1 MNLAQHSESDSSAP
15 TASADA
21 PQAGSSAPPS
31 STPSE
36 TAAKS
41 PGDPSGDRSAT
52 GSSAESGNKPRI
64 AIGSQ
69 RERFLPRVTPKPGFD
84 PNQVRSTPTTP
95 PAAPSAAV
103 PGAPVSPA
111 APAPPAAELS
121 PVSAISTGVPSLDA
135 VLSAALPPAP
145 VAPSAS
151 TPAAETSPT
160 TAPSATAVPSVTP
173 PAAQPTEPEEPAGR
187 RGRRE
192 RRQREVVPEERV
204 AHTVDVPNLRRG
216 LTPDQQA
223 EFDEALAG
231 IEVDALLGAPATTS
245 RAGEL
250 APDTQLTGRIVGVHR
265 DSVFVDVGRQ
275 HQGIVPLRQ
284 FAEPPAVGTELEV
297 VVTRFDA
304 DEGLYTLTV
313 PGGSVSIGDWSQ
325 VSEGLVV
332 DARITGHNKGGLEC
346 EVSQLRGFIPASQ
359 VALYRVEDLSQFVG
373 EKWECVVTEAKPEKR
388 NLVLSRRAYLERE
401 KEASR
406 EQLLAE
412 LAPGQTREGVVR
424 SLQPFGAFVD
434 LGGVDG
440 LIHVSQI
447 SWTRVN
453 HPNEVLEL
461 GQHVQVRIL
470 KIDPETHKIALGL
483 KDLQDN
489 PWNHASSK
497 FPTRSTVHG
506 RVTKLMEF
514 GAFVEIE
521 PGIEGLVHISELD
534 HKRVFRV
541 SDVLQV
547 GQEVD
552 AQILSVDVENRRI
565 SLSLKALKAM
575 AAPAKVAEPEVEVPA
590 ETPAQRAAREKAY
603 AKLKGGRAKSS
614 GGEQFGLKW

>member
-1 MNLAQHSESDSSAP
+1 MDHDAMNLAQQTESESTTPAAGP
-15 TASADA
+15 DA
-21 PQAGSSAPPS
+21 PQPGSAPSHSPAPSAPDAAPAAEVPDAGS
-31 STPSE
+31 T
-36 TAAKS
+36 T
-41 PGDPSGDRSAT
+41 GGAT
-52 GSSAESGNKPRI
+52 ESGNKPRI

-69 RERFLPRVTPKPGFD
+69 RERFQPRVTPKPGFD
-84 PNQVRSTPTTP
+84 PQQVRQAPTAPPTAKQTPA
-95 PAAPSAAV
+95 PAAQETH
-103 PGAPVSPA
+103 APAPA
-111 APAPPAAELS
+111 APA
-121 PVSAISTGVPSLDA
+121 
-135 VLSAALPPAP
+135 
-145 VAPSAS
+145 AS
-151 TPAAETSPT
+151 TSETAASVAMAPKTATAADASPATE
-160 TAPSATAVPSVTP
+160 PSATTIIPSATP
-173 PAAQPTEPEEPAGR
+173 ASPAAAQPSEPEEPAGR
-187 RGRRE
+187 RGRRD
-192 RRQREVVPEERV
+192 RRQREAVPEERV

-216 LTPDQQA
+216 LTPEQQA

-231 IEVDALLGAPATTS
+231 VEFDSLLGAPAATS

-250 APDTQLTGRIVGVHR
+250 APDTQLVGRIVGVHR

-284 FAEPPAVGTELEV
+284 FEEPPAVGTDLEV
-297 VVTRFDA
+297 VVSRFDA
-304 DEGLYTLTV
+304 DEGLYTLSV

-359 VALYRVEDLSQFVG
+359 VALYRVEDFSQFVG
-373 EKWECVVTEAKPEKR
+373 EK
-388 NLVLSRRAYLERE
+388 

-489 PWNHASSK
+489 PWNQATSK
-497 FPTRSTVHG
+497 FPPRSTVHG

-552 AQILSVDVENRRI
+552 AQILNVDVESRRI
-565 SLSLKALKAM
+565 SLSIKALKAM
-575 AAPAKVAEPEVEVPA
+575 AAPLKVEEPEVEAPP
-590 ETPAQRAAREKAY
+590 ETAAQRAAREKAY

>member
-1 MNLAQHSESDSSAP
+1 MNLAQQTESGSSAP
-15 TASADA
+15 AASADA
-21 PQAGSSAPPS
+21 TPPAPDAPHSPESA
-31 STPSE
+31 E
-36 TAAKS
+36 TEVAS
-41 PGDPSGDRSAT
+41 QVDESGGGSAT
-52 GSSAESGNKPRI
+52 DSGPESSHKPRI

-84 PNQVRSTPTTP
+84 PQQVRSTPP
-95 PAAPSAAV
+95 PAAESTSVSAMSTGVASLDAVMNVAPAPVTVAPSAA
-103 PGAPVSPA
+103 PA
-111 APAPPAAELS
+111 AATLPATASGATIAPAA
-121 PVSAISTGVPSLDA
+121 
-135 VLSAALPPAP
+135 AL
-145 VAPSAS
+145 
-151 TPAAETSPT
+151 
-160 TAPSATAVPSVTP
+160 
-173 PAAQPTEPEEPAGR
+173 PTEPEEPAGR

-216 LTPDQQA
+216 LTPEQQA

-231 IEVDALLGAPATTS
+231 IEVDSLMGAPATTS

-250 APDTQLTGRIVGVHR
+250 APDTQLTGRIVGLHR

-284 FAEPPAVGTELEV
+284 FAAPPAVGTELEV
-297 VVTRFDA
+297 VVSRFDA
-304 DEGLYTLTV
+304 DEGLYTLSV

-325 VSEGLVV
+325 VSEGLIV

-412 LAPGQTREGVVR
+412 LAVGQTREGVVR

-489 PWNHASSK
+489 PWNQASSK

-541 SDVLQV
+541 NDVLTV

-552 AQILSVDVENRRI
+552 AQILSVDVESRRI
-565 SLSLKALKAM
+565 SLSIKALKAM
-575 AAPAKVAEPEVEVPA
+575 AAPVKVEEPEVEVPA
-590 ETPAQRAAREKAY
+590 ETPAQRAAREQAN

>member
-1 MNLAQHSESDSSAP
+1 VA
-15 TASADA
+15 
-21 PQAGSSAPPS
+21 
-31 STPSE
+31 
-36 TAAKS
+36 
-41 PGDPSGDRSAT
+41 
-52 GSSAESGNKPRI
+52 
-64 AIGSQ
+64 
-69 RERFLPRVTPKPGFD
+69 
-84 PNQVRSTPTTP
+84 
-95 PAAPSAAV
+95 
-103 PGAPVSPA
+103 
-111 APAPPAAELS
+111 
-121 PVSAISTGVPSLDA
+121 SLDA
-135 VLSAALPPAP
+135 VLGAADIPAAPPVTA
-145 VAPSAS
+145 STS
-151 TPAAETSPT
+151 TPAAEISPSTSPGAT
-160 TAPSATAVPSVTP
+160 ATPAAAPSSTPAAAP
-173 PAAQPTEPEEPAGR
+173 PAEAEEPTGR

-216 LTPDQQA
+216 LTPEQQA

-231 IEVDALLGAPATTS
+231 IEVESLMGAPATTS

-250 APDTQLTGRIVGVHR
+250 APDTKLTGRIVGIHR
-265 DSVFVDVGRQ
+265 DSIFVDVGRQ

-284 FAEPPAVGTELEV
+284 FAEPPAVGAELEV

-313 PGGSVSIGDWSQ
+313 PGGSVSVGDWSQ

-359 VALYRVEDLSQFVG
+359 VALYRVEDFSQFVG

-470 KIDPETHKIALGL
+470 KIDPDTHKIALGL

-497 FPTRSTVHG
+497 FPTRTTVHG

-552 AQILSVDVENRRI
+552 AQILSVDVESRRI
-565 SLSLKALKAM
+565 SLSIKALKAM
-575 AAPAKVAEPEVEVPA
+575 AAPVKAAEPEVEVPA

-614 GGEQFGLKW
+614 GGEKFGLKW